1 MQLWKFQ
8 VTIVL
13 KSNNLCKHVTKRSR
27 REDTDEAWER
37 KVVNSRKKFSV
48 SADVRTCPGKMADP
62 LRYVTSAT
70 LKL

>member
-37 KVVNSRKKFSV
+37 KVVNSRKVEYRK
-48 SADVRTCPGKMADP
+48 
-62 LRYVTSAT
+62 T
-70 LKL
+70 LPNGIVKQ